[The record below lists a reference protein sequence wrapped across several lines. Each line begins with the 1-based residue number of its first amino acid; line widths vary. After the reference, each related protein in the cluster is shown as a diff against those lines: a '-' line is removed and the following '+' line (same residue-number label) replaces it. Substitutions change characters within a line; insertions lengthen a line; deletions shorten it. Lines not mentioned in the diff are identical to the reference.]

1 MSIAASL
8 ALPIL
13 VGAVGIRELMV
24 RATEVPVKTRAI
36 AVVVLLVLT
45 QAAIPGCNA
54 GRASAPAEQ
63 KRNLI
68 DATEVDPS

>member
-1 MSIAASL
+1 M
-8 ALPIL
+8 
-13 VGAVGIRELMV
+13 
-24 RATEVPVKTRAI
+24 KTRAI
-36 AVVVLLVLT
+36 VVVVLFVLA

-54 GRASAPAEQ
+54 GRATPSAPAEQ

>member
-1 MSIAASL
+1 M
-8 ALPIL
+8 
-13 VGAVGIRELMV
+13 
-24 RATEVPVKTRAI
+24 KTRAI
-36 AVVVLLVLT
+36 VVVVLLVLA

-54 GRASAPAEQ
+54 GRATPSAPAGQQ